1 MASVLKLAFS
11 AIIIQN
17 VILSQFLGICPF
29 LGVSKSKKSA
39 VGMGVA
45 VIFVI
50 TISSIL
56 AWVLYKYVLVEL
68 EMVYMKTIVFILVIA
83 SLVQIIEMFLK
94 KFSPT
99 LYKALGIY
107 LPLIVVN
114 CIVLGRALTVASKK
128 SVGQSILDAIG
139 IGIGFT
145 LALSLIG
152 FIREIFGTNTIT
164 LIDGLSEVL
173 EIGKLKYINVINLPI
188 FPINILAS
196 PSGAFLTLGLL
207 VGIFNAIRN
216 RKGRGKHETN

>member
-39 VGMGVA
+39 VGMGAA
-45 VIFVI
+45 VVFVI

-107 LPLIVVN
+107 LPLITTN
-114 CIVLGRALTVASKK
+114 CASLG
-128 SVGQSILDAIG
+128 
-139 IGIGFT
+139 
-145 LALSLIG
+145 
-152 FIREIFGTNTIT
+152 IT
-164 LIDGLSEVL
+164 LVVELHIFR
-173 EIGKLKYINVINLPI
+173 NVCL
-188 FPINILAS
+188 
-196 PSGAFLTLGLL
+196 
-207 VGIFNAIRN
+207 
-216 RKGRGKHETN
+216 